1 MAASPN
7 ATVSETFGAMYIG
20 AMISMSLYGITT
32 LQTYF
37 FFLNYVQDHI
47 SIKALVA
54 VVWVLDTVH
63 SGLMCHA
70 MYQYLIMGYIHPEI
84 FDSGTW
90 SLFAS
95 VALNVIGAFI
105 SQCFFTKH
113 IHDPTNIL
121 NPAFPS
127 RQLAL
132 YWGTSVRLIPNF
144 AVIDL
149 IIDVLVFGIY
159 TVIQLKSFSRL
170 GEVTYNCVIPFGVFA
185 ILSDIVI
192 ASALIL
198 LLRRSRTEFGD
209 TNSLIKKLIV
219 YAINRC
225 VLTSVVAIL
234 EVILFLSF
242 PNSMYSFAFDFV
254 IGKLYANSLLASL
267 NSRRSLQRHNYEDR
281 RTSTQFS
288 TVLHVMSS
296 AMETDHRVA
305 QEESLRSMGSK
316 DSAPSSPFDKDMGM
330 AVSSSVGDH
339 LTAFRLYLLIDKLE
353 MEVREWVQK
362 SS

>member
-20 AMISMSLYGITT
+20 AMISMALYGITT

-63 SGLMCHA
+63 SELMCHA
-70 MYQYLIMGYIHPEI
+70 MYQYLIMGYIYPEI

-105 SQCFFTKH
+105 SQCFFTKR
-113 IHDPTNIL
+113 IHDLSQHHWFKSSLSISTACI
-121 NPAFPS
+121 
-127 RQLAL
+127 
-132 YWGTSVRLIPNF
+132 
-144 AVIDL
+144 
-149 IIDVLVFGIY
+149 VLGHFIFGIY
-159 TVIQLKSFSRL
+159 TVIQFSIRKSFSRL
-170 GEVTYNCVIPFGVFA
+170 EEVTYNCVIPFGVFA

-316 DSAPSSPFDKDMGM
+316 DFAPPSSFDKDMGI
-330 AVSSSVGDH
+330 AVSSSSGNG
-339 LTAFRLYLLIDKLE
+339 Y
-353 MEVREWVQK
+353 K
-362 SS
+362 SLHERRRSMPMMSV

>member
-70 MYQYLIMGYIHPEI
+70 MYQYLIMGYIYPEI

-105 SQCFFTKH
+105 SQCFFTKR
-113 IHDPTNIL
+113 IHDLSQHQFKSSLSISTACI
-121 NPAFPS
+121 
-127 RQLAL
+127 
-132 YWGTSVRLIPNF
+132 
-144 AVIDL
+144 
-149 IIDVLVFGIY
+149 VLGHFIFGIY
-159 TVIQLKSFSRL
+159 TVIQFSIRKSFSRL
-170 GEVTYNCVIPFGVFA
+170 EEVTYNCVIPFGVFA

-242 PNSMYSFAFDFV
+242 PNSMYS
-254 IGKLYANSLLASL
+254 
-267 NSRRSLQRHNYEDR
+267 SLQRHNYEDR

-316 DSAPSSPFDKDMGM
+316 DFTPPSSFDKDMGI
-330 AVSSSVGDH
+330 AVSSS
-339 LTAFRLYLLIDKLE
+339 
-353 MEVREWVQK
+353 K
-362 SS
+362 SGNGYKSLHERRRSMPMMSV